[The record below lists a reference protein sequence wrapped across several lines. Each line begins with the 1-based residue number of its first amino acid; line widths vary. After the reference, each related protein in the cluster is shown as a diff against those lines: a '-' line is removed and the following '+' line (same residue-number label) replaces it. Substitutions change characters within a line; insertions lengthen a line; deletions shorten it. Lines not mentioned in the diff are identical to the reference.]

1 MVTDSE
7 GLGMKFESNDAPE
20 YMEASILPYTP
31 HEIENARH
39 IYELPPVNYS
49 VVKLSKYQM
58 GIGGDDSWGSRPH
71 PEYIIESDKK
81 HEFRFTMCG
90 VDLNEEQ

>member
-1 MVTDSE
+1 MNQMMRQNIWRPVFFLTH
-7 GLGMKFESNDAPE
+7 L
-20 YMEASILPYTP
+20 
-31 HEIENARH
+31 
-39 IYELPPVNYS
+39 YELPPVNYS